1 MREFHAGAEWDLHE
15 VRYVWQ
21 HDGVFVSD
29 FHNSSSSISKGLEF
43 LCRHL
48 VGLCV
53 TYKNTALEE
62 VDLPP
67 RFATCSGTLI
77 FIEGALY
84 FLTAGHVL
92 KELKALRDCE
102 QIQIEN
108 ASLADVFG
116 AKRISDTPIPFDLKD
131 APLCFIDDEE
141 LGLDFGVIPIGYH
154 HANLLSENGVIALS
168 EKNWIEQDNV
178 KFDGYMMLGF
188 PAELVS
194 ERISSSCRV
203 DIQPTMFAVSRLGL
217 TPDCQATKYP
227 RFVGQVSPDLSLKSL
242 KGMSGGL
249 ILGFQ
254 TDPQLRYWV
263 VAVQSTWRPE
273 TRRVYGCSLP
283 ILARLMTNWARDR
296 IPILRKSI
304 KTPTP

>member
-1 MREFHAGAEWDLHE
+1 
-15 VRYVWQ
+15 
-21 HDGVFVSD
+21 
-29 FHNSSSSISKGLEF
+29 
-43 LCRHL
+43 
-48 VGLCV
+48 V
-53 TYKNTALEE
+53 TYRHTTIEE
-62 VDLPP
+62 AHLPS

-92 KELKALRDCE
+92 QELKALRDCE

-116 AKRISDTPIPFDLKD
+116 AKRVSDTPIPFDLKN
-131 APLCFIDDEE
+131 ALLCFIDDQE

-154 HANLLSENGVIALS
+154 HASLLAKNGVIALS
-168 EKNWIEQDNV
+168 EKNWIAQDTI

-194 ERISSSCRV
+194 ERISDSHTV
-203 DIQPTMFAVSRLGL
+203 NIQPTMFAVSRLES

-227 RFVGQVSPDLSLKSL
+227 RFVGHVSPNLPLKSL

-254 TDPQLRYWV
+254 THPQLRYWV
-263 VAVQSTWRPE
+263 VALQSTWRTE
-273 TRRVYGCSLP
+273 TRTVYGCSLP
-283 ILARLMTNWARDR
+283 VLARLMTNWAREEM
-296 IPILRKSI
+296 PILKELDQNTYAISAGAFEH
-304 KTPTP
+304 